1 MRRLMR
7 TWCIICGLGSLASGS
22 YAQVE
27 EGLEQA
33 EAYVP
38 QRVMIKFR
46 APLLYLRAHQIAAS
60 VGARVED
67 ALPQIG
73 VLILRIPPQVDEKLY
88 AEALSQHSFIE
99 FAEPDYIVQ
108 PAQLVQPNDPEYNPP
123 ALKGWHLARIG
134 CPTAWFYTRGHP
146 RIVIAHLDTGVN
158 ASHPDLASKL
168 VPGWNFYDNNTDT
181 NDHFGHGTATAGVI
195 AAATSNGIGIA
206 GVAWDC
212 RIMPLRISNPEGGA
226 ATGVAANA
234 LIWAANRGARVAVL
248 TYGMTQSQTVREAA
262 QYFMRRARG
271 VVVISAGN
279 GGTMDPRSDN
289 PFVITV
295 SATNVDEQRAS
306 WSTYGNAVDLCAP
319 GEQILT
325 TNRGGTYS
333 PAMGT
338 SYSAPIVA
346 GVAALALSAN
356 PSLSGDQ
363 LQRILFQSANDLG
376 APGWDAEHGWGCVN
390 AARAVALA
398 RWLPMDRQ
406 PPSITFESP
415 AANSTVS
422 NLVSVRVSVQDRSGV
437 YRVQL
442 YHGDQL
448 LGTRMN
454 SPYTFSWD
462 ARFAPNGLNTLTAVA
477 QDGAGNIGRATLTV
491 RVENPEDHHPP
502 TISITEPAD
511 GTILQ
516 GDGLVVRVNAQDDV
530 GVVRVELY
538 VNGSRYL
545 STTTPPFTLRG
556 STGNWAS
563 GAYQL
568 QCRAYDAAGRV
579 GYSQV
584 VTVHKP

>member
-1 MRRLMR
+1 MRRWLR
-7 TWCIICGLGSLASGS
+7 IGCVIVGLGSLLSGF

-27 EGLEQA
+27 EA
-33 EAYVP
+33 PACVP

-46 APLLYLRAHQIAAS
+46 APWLNMYADRIAAS
-60 VGARVED
+60 LGARVED

-73 VLILRIPPQVDEKLY
+73 VLMLQIPPEADEKLY
-88 AEALSQHSFIE
+88 AEALSRHSIIQ
-99 FAEPDYIVQ
+99 FAEPDYIVE
-108 PAQLVQPNDPEYNPP
+108 PAQLVHPNDPEYDPP

-134 CPTAWFYTRGHP
+134 CPAAWFHTRGNP
-146 RIVIAHLDTGVN
+146 RIIIAHLDTGVDAN
-158 ASHPDLASKL
+158 HPDLRGKL
-168 VPGWNFYDNNTDT
+168 VPGWNFYDNNANTD
-181 NDHFGHGTATAGVI
+181 DHFGHGTATAGVV
-195 AAATSNGIGIA
+195 AAATSNGVGIA
-206 GVAWDC
+206 SVGWNC

-226 ATGVAANA
+226 ALGIAARA
-234 LIWAANRGARVAVL
+234 LIWAADRGARVAVL
-248 TYGMTQSQTVREAA
+248 TYGMTHHETVREAA

-279 GGTMDPRSDN
+279 GSYFDPRPDN

-295 SATNVDEQRAS
+295 SATNPEDYRAP
-306 WSTYGNAVDLCAP
+306 WSTHGNGVDLCAP

-325 TNRGGTYS
+325 TNRGGGYS

-346 GVAALALSAN
+346 GVAALVLSVNPALS
-356 PSLSGDQ
+356 GEQ

-376 APGWDAEHGWGCVN
+376 APGWDPEYGWGCVN

-406 PPSITFESP
+406 PPAIALESP
-415 AANSTVS
+415 APNSTVTGI
-422 NLVSVRVSVQDRSGV
+422 VPVRVSVQDRSGV

-442 YHGDQL
+442 YHGDRL
-448 LGTRMN
+448 LGTRMQP
-454 SPYTFSWD
+454 PYDFPWD
-462 ARFAPNGLNTLTAVA
+462 TRFGSNGPNAITVVA
-477 QDGAGNIGRATLTV
+477 QDGAGNIGRATFTV
-491 RVENPEDHHPP
+491 HVNNPEDRHPP
-502 TISITEPAD
+502 TITITEPAD
-511 GTILQ
+511 GTVLQ

-538 VNGSRYL
+538 VNNSRYL

-556 STGNWAS
+556 STRSWPS
-563 GAYQL
+563 GAHQL